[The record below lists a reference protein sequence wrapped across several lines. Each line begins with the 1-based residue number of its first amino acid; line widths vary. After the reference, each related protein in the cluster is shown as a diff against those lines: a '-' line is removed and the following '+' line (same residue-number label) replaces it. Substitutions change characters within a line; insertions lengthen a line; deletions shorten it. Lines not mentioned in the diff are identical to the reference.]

1 MSAVRAKSSPVLVQ
15 ARADYSVM
23 PMSCS
28 QLKQQLDTRMEKDP
42 FCKSVTLIEV
52 RNRSEIETTGKIK
65 GSVGIPLPSLIEE
78 TQRLLADYPKDRK
91 VRACESNVSDIG
103 YVPYLKFVP
112 SICFAYFSWCSNA
125 QAVVVVTLQLQRLH
139 RLVIRMFIT
148 WKVV

>member
-1 MSAVRAKSSPVLVQ
+1 MSAVCAKSPPALVQ

-28 QLKQQLDTRMEKDP
+28 QLKQQLDTQMEKDS

-65 GSVGIPLPSLIEE
+65 GSVGIPLPALVEE

-103 YVPYLKFVP
+103 YVPFFK
-112 SICFAYFSWCSNA
+112 ICPIDLLCLF
-125 QAVVVVTLQLQRLH
+125 
-139 RLVIRMFIT
+139 
-148 WKVV
+148 